1 MHVNGVIGIAGVLGL
16 LWLTGASVAL
26 VQRGGVSARWLL
38 VASGLVLLNDVLLT
52 NGYGLLPSLV
62 PAGDYNWQ
70 GKLLALGA
78 TVAVASTRAFSWRD
92 TGLTLRQESQG
103 RTWVAVVCVLYS
115 GVFLGLALLL
125 PNESASPEQ
134 FAFQLTMPGIEEE
147 TFYRGVLLL
156 ALFRAFPERKQ
167 LLGVEWSWG
176 AIVSCALFGLAHAFG
191 FRHGRFEFDPLTMLL
206 TGGPSLVAVW
216 LALRTR
222 SVLLPI
228 VLHNFGNTIVL
239 LV

>member
-1 MHVNGVIGIAGVLGL
+1 MQVNGVIGIAGVLGL
-16 LWLTGASVAL
+16 LLLTGAGIAL
-26 VQRGGVSARWLL
+26 VRRNAVSARWLL

-52 NGYGLLPSLV
+52 NGYGLLPTFF

-70 GKLLALGA
+70 GKLLGLGA
-78 TVAVASTRAFSWRD
+78 TIALASTPAFGWRD
-92 TGLTLRQESQG
+92 TGLTFRQQSPG
-103 RTWVAVVCVLYS
+103 REWVAIVCVLYA
-115 GVFLGLALLL
+115 GMFLGLALLL
-125 PNESASPEQ
+125 PNEPASPEQ
-134 FAFQLTMPGIEEE
+134 IAFQLTMPGIEEE
-147 TFYRGVLLL
+147 TFYRGVLLV

-167 LLGVEWSWG
+167 LLGVEWSLG

-191 FRHGRFEFDPLTMLL
+191 FRGGHFEFDPLTMLL
-206 TGGPSLVAVW
+206 TGGPSLIAVW

-228 VLHNFGNTIVL
+228 LLHNFGNAIVL

>member
-1 MHVNGVIGIAGVLGL
+1 MQVNGVIGIAGVLGL
-16 LWLTGASVAL
+16 LLLTGAGIAL
-26 VQRGGVSARWLL
+26 VRRNAVSARWLL

-52 NGYGLLPSLV
+52 NGYGLLPTFI

-70 GKLLALGA
+70 GKLLGLGA
-78 TVAVASTRAFSWRD
+78 TIALASTPAFGWRD
-92 TGLTLRQESQG
+92 TGLTFRQQSPG
-103 RTWVAVVCVLYS
+103 REWVAIVCVLYA
-115 GVFLGLALLL
+115 GMFLGLALLL
-125 PNESASPEQ
+125 PNEPASPEQ
-134 FAFQLTMPGIEEE
+134 IAFQLTMPGIEEE
-147 TFYRGVLLL
+147 TFYRGVLLV

-191 FRHGRFEFDPLTMLL
+191 FRSGHFQFDPLTMLL
-206 TGGPSLVAVW
+206 TGGPSLIAVW

-228 VLHNFGNTIVL
+228 LLHNFGNAIVL